1 MKKQNKDL
9 ATLNSSFLS
18 LDALFLPPPTHIR
31 RNPPNIISLSCFLR
45 SRAVIAP
52 KSININSKC
61 A

>member
-18 LDALFLPPPTHIR
+18 HDALFLPPTHIR

-52 KSININSKC
+52 KSINIK
-61 A
+61 